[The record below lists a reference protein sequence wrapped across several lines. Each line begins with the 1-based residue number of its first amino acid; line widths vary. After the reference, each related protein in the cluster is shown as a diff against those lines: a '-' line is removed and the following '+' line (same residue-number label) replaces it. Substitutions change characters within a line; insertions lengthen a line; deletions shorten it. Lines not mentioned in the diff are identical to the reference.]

1 MSEYDDYEDQREP
14 EASDDPRDDRRK
26 EDAPEANVQL
36 ARWSPWI
43 WLIPAL
49 AIFFAG
55 YLVVRYG
62 FFGGGDVT
70 VHFVDARGLDRYSPV
85 RYRGAKVG
93 TVQKIT
99 IDEELQKVVVRLSL
113 DSQMKDALRTGTRF
127 WIAEPGLESGGI
139 GSLLGGTYIGIA
151 PGPGE
156 PSSEFEGQEY
166 PPILTA
172 PEPGKVLILEAEAG
186 GTFPI
191 GAPVQFEGIQ
201 VGRVLGAEFD
211 NDRRLSLVHVYVVN
225 RFANQVRQNTRF
237 WRTGGFSLSLEGGGI
252 SMSDSSLTSLLT
264 MGIAFY
270 TPQILAGAPVPE
282 GTRFELFD
290 SRAAAVAAAD
300 GPHLTYLTYFPGAI
314 GGLSPGTPVRMKG
327 VEVGRVRDVRLR
339 YVPANS
345 SLETPVVLEID
356 PRRLEIDLPPNGTR
370 EDLRQRMD
378 NALSNL
384 VQQGMRATISS
395 SLIIPGAGAVS
406 LEDVASA
413 GTARLAIE
421 HDPPIIPAA
430 AGGDGLEGALASI
443 NRVARTIE
451 DLPLR
456 AIATDLRSAAR
467 RVDQLVQDPALDES
481 FARMNRALAEIE
493 EAAQTANANVGPIAE
508 SLRNAATSAE
518 EAAARAGE
526 LLGSTPRQNY
536 DLAELIKELTRAA
549 ESVRA
554 LASYLTEN
562 PDALLKGR
570 AE

>member
-1 MSEYDDYEDQREP
+1 MSEYDDYEEQREKEGP
-14 EASDDPRDDRRK
+14 EDRRQ

-70 VHFVDARGLDRYSPV
+70 VEFIDARGLDRYSPV
-85 RYRGAKVG
+85 RFRGAKVG
-93 TVQKIT
+93 TVQRIT
-99 IDEELQKVVVRLSL
+99 VDEELERVVVRLSL
-113 DSQMKDALRTGTRF
+113 DSQMKDALRSGTRF
-127 WIAEPGLESGGI
+127 WIAEPALESGGI
-139 GSLLGGTYIGIA
+139 GGLLGGTYIGIA

-156 PSSEFEGQEY
+156 KTRDFEGQEY

-172 PEPGKVLILEAEAG
+172 PEPGKVLILEAEGG

-191 GAPVQFEGIQ
+191 GVPVQFEGIQ

-211 NDRRLSLVHVYVVN
+211 DRRRVSLVHIYVVK
-225 RFANQVRQNTRF
+225 RFADQVRQSTRF
-237 WRTGGFSLSLEGGGI
+237 WRSGGFSLSLEGGRI
-252 SMSDSSLTSLLT
+252 STGDTSLTSLL
-264 MGIAFY
+264 MSGISFY
-270 TPQILAGAPVPE
+270 TPEILAGPPVPE
-282 GTRFELFD
+282 GTRFELFE
-290 SRAAAVAAAD
+290 SQAAAVAAAE
-300 GPHLTYLTYFPGAI
+300 GPHLTYLTYFPGTI
-314 GGLSPGTPVRMKG
+314 SGLSPGTSVRMKG

-339 YVPANS
+339 YVEATS
-345 SLETPVVLEID
+345 SLETPVTLEID
-356 PRRLEIDLPPNGTR
+356 PRRLEIVLPPNGTR
-370 EDLRQRMD
+370 EDLRERM
-378 NALSNL
+378 NSVLASL
-384 VQQGMRATISS
+384 VQQGLRATISS
-395 SLIIPGAGAVS
+395 SLVLPGAGAVA

-413 GTARLAIE
+413 GTARLATE

-443 NRVARTIE
+443 NRVARTLE

-456 AIATDLRSAAR
+456 EIATDLRSAAR
-467 RVDQLVQDPALDES
+467 RVDELVQDPALDES
-481 FARMNRALAEIE
+481 FSRMNRALAQVE
-493 EAAQTANANVGPIAE
+493 EAAQTANANIGPIAE

-518 EAAARAGE
+518 QAAARAGE